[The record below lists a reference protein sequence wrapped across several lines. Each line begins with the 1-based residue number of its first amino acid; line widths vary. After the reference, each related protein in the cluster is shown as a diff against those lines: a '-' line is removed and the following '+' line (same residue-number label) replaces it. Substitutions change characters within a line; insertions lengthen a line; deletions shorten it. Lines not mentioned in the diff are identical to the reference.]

1 MRVRAGRLLSHDVW
15 NACMK
20 CTCVAM
26 HRSIPFAVTSVHT
39 NCLILSLSSHRSFIL
54 ALLLAHWQEWCH
66 DNFINTRSMA
76 TVVEVRKQLKDLC
89 LRLGL
94 PMASSKS
101 GEDLRRCLLSGL
113 FMNTAQHAGEGKYKT
128 VSGACQSY
136 NYVCM

>member
-1 MRVRAGRLLSHDVW
+1 
-15 NACMK
+15 
-20 CTCVAM
+20 M
-26 HRSIPFAVTSVHT
+26 HRSILFAVTAVHT
-39 NCLILSLSSHRSFIL
+39 NFLILSHSSHRSFIL
-54 ALLLAHWQEWCH
+54 TLLLTHWQEWCQ

-113 FMNTAQHAGEGKYKT
+113 FMNTAQHAEEGKYKT
-128 VSGACQSY
+128 VSDECQSC
-136 NYVCM
+136 NYVRR